1 MRFPGASVPTIPMTT
16 VMLLAAFVFA
26 LRAGT
31 ATAAERIVPA
41 QPGELIRVIANAQ
54 PGDHLILEAGRHD
67 GPLVLNRPIIL
78 EGRDN
83 AEVIGNGKGSTIAV
97 TGEDISIRG
106 LRVTGSGNDH
116 APIDSGIRIA
126 QTAKRVL
133 VEQNVLVGNLHGI
146 TIHGGTD
153 TIIRNN
159 TILGRKDR
167 RLNDRGNGIYVWNAP
182 GAVVEG
188 NIIRFGRDGIF
199 ANASKQ
205 NAFRNNLIQELRFAV
220 HYMYTHDSEISGNVS
235 IGNHLGYA
243 IMFSNNIRVIGNMSL
258 RDKTHGVMLNYA
270 NNAEIRGN
278 LVRGGTHEKCTFI
291 YNAHKNTITGN
302 RFEGCA
308 IGIHFTAGSER
319 NKISGNGFI
328 GNQNQVKYVGTREIE
343 WSDAG
348 RGNYWSDHPAFDLDG
363 DGLADSAF
371 RPNDLMDHVL
381 WSQPAAKLLL
391 GSPAVQL
398 VRWSQHAFPAILPGG
413 VKDSHPLMAPPI
425 IAVPDRIAKLERE
438 AKPEWLEGDGNVGA
452 DPLTSH

>member
-1 MRFPGASVPTIPMTT
+1 MRFSGASVPTIPMTT

-67 GPLVLNRPIIL
+67 GPLVLDRPIIL

-83 AEVIGNGKGSTIAV
+83 AEVIGNGKGSTIAI

-126 QTAKRVL
+126 QTAKRIV

-182 GAVVEG
+182 GASSKVRHALVATDLATIQTECISQQP
-188 NIIRFGRDGIF
+188 NPRPPLCRALRIRTT
-199 ANASKQ
+199 
-205 NAFRNNLIQELRFAV
+205 V
-220 HYMYTHDSEISGNVS
+220 
-235 IGNHLGYA
+235 NHWQ
-243 IMFSNNIRVIGNMSL
+243 
-258 RDKTHGVMLNYA
+258 
-270 NNAEIRGN
+270 
-278 LVRGGTHEKCTFI
+278 C
-291 YNAHKNTITGN
+291 
-302 RFEGCA
+302 
-308 IGIHFTAGSER
+308 
-319 NKISGNGFI
+319 
-328 GNQNQVKYVGTREIE
+328 
-343 WSDAG
+343 
-348 RGNYWSDHPAFDLDG
+348 LD
-363 DGLADSAF
+363 
-371 RPNDLMDHVL
+371 R
-381 WSQPAAKLLL
+381 
-391 GSPAVQL
+391 
-398 VRWSQHAFPAILPGG
+398 
-413 VKDSHPLMAPPI
+413 
-425 IAVPDRIAKLERE
+425 
-438 AKPEWLEGDGNVGA
+438 
-452 DPLTSH
+452 